1 MKNFA
6 ITNFWVAQHRRKP
19 ILLSVRTCQ
28 GVAPTQFRE
37 ILIFDIRRKISRDF
51 SQIVIFEITVP
62 KTSFWIFS
70 SSARESPWNSTK
82 FMSRKISPKI
92 ISSWISSSF
101 KIKKLIFSKKNAW
114 IRGENRIPRSDK
126 VRLRVARFE
135 ICGKP
140 GFAWER
146 HKCRPVHKPKTGFCS
161 RTTQVQ
167 TTGPDWILLKV
178 DTNKTEVPCWRS
190 TKIEAR
196 ETQLKM
202 TEARVGTTRIRL
214 LPSPRA
220 LQTHPSQRSR
230 RKAFE
235 VGRFGFGLT
244 EFLVFWSQ
252 SWLPPPKKFF
262 SFFSFTSHYRE
273 VRKVTQ
279 LTLAHA
285 ALRCA
290 KRTRLFLI
298 SKSEDRDSDSG
309 HEDRSRSPVSGWGGW
324 SPRPPSFVIVW
335 IFLEKRWT
343 Y

>member
-1 MKNFA
+1 MRVSKFA
-6 ITNFWVAQHRRKP
+6 ENLVLP
-19 ILLSVRTCQ
+19 ENDTC
-28 GVAPTQFRE
+28 VAPYT
-37 ILIFDIRRKISRDF
+37 SR
-51 SQIVIFEITVP
+51 
-62 KTSFWIFS
+62 
-70 SSARESPWNSTK
+70 
-82 FMSRKISPKI
+82 
-92 ISSWISSSF
+92 
-101 KIKKLIFSKKNAW
+101 
-114 IRGENRIPRSDK
+114 
-126 VRLRVARFE
+126 
-135 ICGKP
+135 
-140 GFAWER
+140 
-146 HKCRPVHKPKTGFCS
+146 KTGFCS

-220 LQTHPSQRSR
+220 LTLQTHPSQRSR

-279 LTLAHA
+279 VTLAHA

-309 HEDRSRSPVSGWGGW
+309 HEDRSRSPVSGWGGGVI
-324 SPRPPSFVIVW
+324 PPSA
-335 IFLEKRWT
+335 
-343 Y
+343 